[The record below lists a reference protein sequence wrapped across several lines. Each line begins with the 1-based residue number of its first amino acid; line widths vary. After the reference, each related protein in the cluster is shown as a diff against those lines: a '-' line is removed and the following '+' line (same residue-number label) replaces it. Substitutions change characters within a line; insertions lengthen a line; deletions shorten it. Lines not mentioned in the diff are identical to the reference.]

1 MPGPV
6 PKRSSERRRRNK
18 EGGEITKLKVSNP
31 TYDQPKPDN
40 LWHKL
45 AKNWYLSL
53 AESGQAHYYSPSDWQ
68 HAYLVADIL
77 SRELDAAD
85 EKGKALRAVMLQTIF
100 TEMGNLLTTEGQRR
114 RLRLEL
120 ERADRE
126 DKKAKGEVVSLMEQ
140 YKGELG

>member
-18 EGGEITKLKVSNP
+18 EGGEVTKLSVSNP
-31 TYDQPKPDN
+31 IYDQPKPDN
-40 LWHKL
+40 LWHRL
-45 AKNWYLSL
+45 AKNWYASL
-53 AESGQAHYYSPSDWQ
+53 AESGQAHYYSASDWQ

-85 EKGKALRAVMLQTIF
+85 EKGKPLRAVMLQTIF
-100 TEMGNLLTTEGQRR
+100 AEMGNLMTTEGQRR

-126 DKKAKGEVVSLMEQ
+126 SEKSKGEVVSLLKQ
-140 YKGELG
+140 YEKDLG